1 MPTLPNLA
9 EEVQLL
15 AFVRLKGDAKSL
27 AALSRV
33 NRTTHRLTLPFLY
46 ENVDIGTLH
55 VLLERPE
62 LARFALTATTIWDE
76 YTYEHYRDGSSP
88 RMYEMNRPIELT
100 DEQAKLYDVDDRA
113 RDALRTHESVVRAG
127 LAAPKDV
134 LVRTL
139 PPRTALLL
147 RICENLLHVRAGW
160 TNTEMLERGLI
171 PRVTHLEL
179 AGSSRLPLNTVTGVS
194 QLVRLMLL
202 PHLRAISC
210 CKVIDDRQDDV
221 DVVKFLRGRTAV
233 EELAISNS
241 FYRMECLYELLLF
254 PLALVTFKYQ
264 HSNRAVFDLDA
275 LTSALARVST
285 LQHIDVIFK
294 KNPPS
299 ASLVIQGD
307 LYRLGELPALR
318 LVRMHAHLLFHSA
331 VDEQTLQEC
340 SRRVPQVQQLAI
352 VALDLPPMTGYPTQ
366 GGASALVR
374 GVLGAQSGGPLRVL
388 ELDMRKRYTPEDI
401 VELEEEGARHSIKVV
416 VNEAQS

>member
-1 MPTLPNLA
+1 MSTLTDLA

-15 AFVRLKGDAKSL
+15 TFVRLKGDGKSL
-27 AALSRV
+27 ATLSRV
-33 NRTTHRLTLPFLY
+33 NRTIHRLTLPFLY

-76 YTYEHYRDGSSP
+76 YTYEHYRDGSPP
-88 RMYEMNRPIELT
+88 RMYGMNRLIELT
-100 DEQAKLYDVDDRA
+100 DEQAHLYDVDDRA
-113 RDALRTHESVVRAG
+113 RVALLTHESVVRAG
-127 LAAPKDV
+127 LAASKDV
-134 LVRTL
+134 LVGTL

-160 TNTEMLERGLI
+160 SNTEMLERGLI

-179 AGSSRLPLNTVTGVS
+179 AGSPRLPLNTVMGVS
-194 QLVRLMLL
+194 RLVRLMLL

-210 CKVIDDRQDDV
+210 DKVLDLDRDDM
-221 DVVKFLRGRTAV
+221 DVVKFLRGRSTV

-241 FYRMECLYELLLF
+241 FNRMECLYELLLF
-254 PLALVTFKYQ
+254 PSALVTFKYQ
-264 HSNRAVFDLDA
+264 HSNRAVFDLHV
-275 LTSALARVST
+275 LTSALARVPT
-285 LQHIDVIFK
+285 LQHIDVTFK
-294 KNPPS
+294 KNSPS
-299 ASLVIQGD
+299 SSLVIQGD

-318 LVRMHAHLLFHSA
+318 LVRLHARLLFYSA

-340 SRRVPQVQQLAI
+340 LRRVPQVQHLAI

-388 ELDMRKRYTPEDI
+388 ELAMRKRYTPEDI
-401 VELEEEGARHSIKVV
+401 VELEEEGTRHSIKVV